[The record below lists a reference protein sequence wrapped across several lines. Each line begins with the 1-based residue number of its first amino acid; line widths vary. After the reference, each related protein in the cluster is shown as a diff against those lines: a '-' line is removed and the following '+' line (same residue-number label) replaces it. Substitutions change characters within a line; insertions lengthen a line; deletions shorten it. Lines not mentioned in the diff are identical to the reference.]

1 MKKVLITG
9 ASGFVGSHL
18 IDLLSQ
24 KDYELYGT
32 VFGNPAAEL
41 AGVQTF
47 AVDLNNSDATSNIVS
62 QIRPDWVFHLAAQSS
77 PAASFGDGNQTLTNN
92 VVAQANLL
100 DALVKHNVQ
109 ARVLIVGSAE
119 EYGKVEETDLPID
132 EQCPLRPMSPYAV
145 SKIAQDFMGLQYY
158 LSYGLECV
166 RVRPFNHVGE
176 RQAPVFVLP
185 AFAKQVALIEAGK
198 QEPVMMV
205 GNLSA
210 TRDFTDVKDM
220 VAAYELALL
229 HGQAGDVY
237 NLGSGNEIAIEDLL
251 TMLLEQSTASI
262 VIKQDP
268 ARMQKSDVPRLK
280 ANNQKFSQLTGWKTE
295 ISFSD
300 TVGRVLNYWRK
311 SI

>member
-32 VFGNPAAEL
+32 VFGSPAADMSQ
-41 AGVQTF
+41 VQTF
-47 AVDLNNSDATSNIVS
+47 PVDLTNLEATAEVITKVN
-62 QIRPDWVFHLAAQSS
+62 PDWVFHLAALSS
-77 PAASFGDGNQTLTNN
+77 PAASFGDGNRTLTNN
-92 VVAQANLL
+92 IAAQANLL
-100 DALVKHNVQ
+100 DSLVKNDIK

-119 EYGKVEETDLPID
+119 EYGKVEEQDLPID

-145 SKIAQDFMGLQYY
+145 SKITQDFMGLQYY
-158 LSYGLECV
+158 LSYGLECI

-198 QEPVMMV
+198 QEPVMTV

-220 VAAYELALL
+220 VAAYELALI
-229 HGQAGDVY
+229 HGVPGEVY
-237 NLGSGNEIAIEDLL
+237 NLGSGNEMAIEDLL
-251 TMLLEQSTASI
+251 QLLLDQAGVKIE
-262 VIKQDP
+262 VKQDP
-268 ARMQKSDVPRLK
+268 ARMQQSDVPRLK
-280 ANNQKFSQLTGWKTE
+280 ANSQKFGRLTGWKAST
-295 ISFSD
+295 SFSD
-300 TVGRVLNYWRK
+300 TVTRVLDYWRK